1 MTRYAAYL
9 AGETTVLPALDEWIL
24 RLDGGR
30 ARNAYLSALSPGIG
44 EAAWGADI
52 AITTPSSDDG
62 GGFVDIGPSAAADL
76 ASHGRY

>member
-9 AGETTVLPALDEWIL
+9 AGETSTLPELDDWIL

-30 ARNAYLSALSPGIG
+30 ARNAYLSALSPDIG

-52 AITTPSSDDG
+52 AITPPSLDDG
-62 GGFVDIGPSAAADL
+62 GGFVEIGPSAEADR
-76 ASHGRY
+76 AGS